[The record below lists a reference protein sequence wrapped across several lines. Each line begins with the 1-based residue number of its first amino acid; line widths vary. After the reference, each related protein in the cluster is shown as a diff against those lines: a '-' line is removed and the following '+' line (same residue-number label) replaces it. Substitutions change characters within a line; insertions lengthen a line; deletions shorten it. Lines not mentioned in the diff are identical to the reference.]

1 MAVPQQVQS
10 ALSLNER
17 LVRLDE
23 ATGRP
28 YLIANRCPQCGY
40 VFFPRRALCAA
51 CGGRGLEE
59 TALSRSGRI
68 WSYSVSHQAPP
79 GAIVQPPYLIAQVEL
94 PERVLVHALI
104 TDCPPEEARIGMEV
118 EITPMKVAADDEDRD
133 IMAFAFRPVAPR
145 KAGP

>member
-1 MAVPQQVQS
+1 MAVPQQIQR

-17 LVRLDE
+17 LFRLDE

-28 YLIANRCPQCGY
+28 YLIATRCPQCGCF
-40 VFFPRRALCAA
+40 FFPRRALCAA

-59 TALSRSGRI
+59 TVLSRSGRI

-104 TDCPPEEARIGMEV
+104 TDCAPEEARIGMEV
-118 EITPMKVAADDEDRD
+118 EITPMKVGADDQGRD
-133 IMAFAFRPVAPR
+133 IMAFAFRPVAA
-145 KAGP
+145 KEAGP